1 MATERTI
8 NLRYDD
14 GISTIPGESYEFG
27 FDIRYREELGAQ
39 LPIEVVEERLKDALD
54 FAIKRVKDVREK
66 QLLETIYEIA

>member
-1 MATERTI
+1 MPNECVI

-14 GISTIPGESYEFG
+14 GISTIQGESYEFG
-27 FDIRYREELGAQ
+27 FDIRYREEFGAQ
-39 LPIEVVEERLKDALD
+39 LPIEVVEKQLKDALD